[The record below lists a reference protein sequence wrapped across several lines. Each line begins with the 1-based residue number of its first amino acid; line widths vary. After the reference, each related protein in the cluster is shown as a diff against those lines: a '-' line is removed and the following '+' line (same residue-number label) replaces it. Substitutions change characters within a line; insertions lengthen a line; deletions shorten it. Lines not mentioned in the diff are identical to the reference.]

1 MNFTMTTS
9 KKRINITLP
18 DDVDEFL
25 TILAKRDK
33 VPKATKVITLLQ
45 AALEF
50 EEDMIL
56 SRIADERVES
66 SKGQKF
72 LSHEEFWS

>member
-1 MNFTMTTS
+1 MEITMPTQ

-18 DDVDEFL
+18 DDVDEIL

-33 VPKATKVITLLQ
+33 VPKATKAISLLQ
-45 AALEF
+45 AALEY
-50 EEDMIL
+50 EEDRIL
-56 SRIADERVES
+56 NDIAEERDTKDAV
-66 SKGQKF
+66 F